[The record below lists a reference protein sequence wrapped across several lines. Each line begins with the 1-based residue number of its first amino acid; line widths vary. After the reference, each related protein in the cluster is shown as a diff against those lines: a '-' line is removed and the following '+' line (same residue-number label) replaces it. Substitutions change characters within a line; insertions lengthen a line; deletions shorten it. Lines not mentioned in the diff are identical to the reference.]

1 MTEAIDSAFILTAF
15 PIAALVVT
23 ALIAVIRPVDNAWIS
38 KFQHFAGG
46 VVISSVALELLPVSL
61 KAGSVTGLSLG
72 YAAGVAV
79 MLAVDRYADKAGT
92 NLPIAIDLFIDGLLL
107 MIGFAAGE
115 KGGLLLLLGLTLETT
130 ALGMVIG
137 PKLTDGVNKKKTAIL
152 VLMGF
157 AASILT
163 GAGFGLLLP
172 EEAGFWFAG
181 IIGFGIAALLYLVV
195 EELIAEAHEVE
206 DTAFT
211 TTLFFIGFFIP
222 LLLGQVES

>member
-1 MTEAIDSAFILTAF
+1 MNEAISSALIFTAF
-15 PIAALVVT
+15 PIAALVCT
-23 ALIAVIRPVDNAWIS
+23 ALFAVVRPVGNAWIS

-61 KAGSVTGLSLG
+61 KAGSVTGLSFG
-72 YAAGVAV
+72 YVIGVAV
-79 MLAVDRYADKAGT
+79 MLAVDRYADRAGT

-137 PKLTDGVNKKKTAIL
+137 PKLAVSANKKIRVIL
-152 VLMGF
+152 VLLGF
-157 AASILT
+157 AASILA

-172 EEAGFWFAG
+172 EESGFWFAG
-181 IIGFGIAALLYLVV
+181 ILGFGVSALLYLVV
-195 EELIAEAHEVE
+195 EELIVEAHETE
-206 DTAFT
+206 DTPFT
-211 TTLFFIGFFIP
+211 TALFFVGFLIP
-222 LLLGQVES
+222 LLLGQVGP